1 MRIMSTDKKPPRATN
16 TRTIRGA
23 KTKGVK
29 AKKTTSSSKDSTAKN
44 SAAFKSAGSKSKPTK
59 KPPVKK
65 IESKKTEFK
74 KTATKKSVAQKTTAK
89 NSKKQSQS
97 SVKKLSIKRRL
108 WSWFWRLSVVGMVA
122 LSIYLVYLDSQVRS
136 QFDGNKWT
144 LPAKMYARP
153 LSIYPGLLLSPQQ
166 LQAEL
171 QWNDYKAVTHVVT
184 PGTYNRQGDEWIIYR
199 RAFSFA
205 DRNEDARKI
214 RLSFSAGR
222 VDSLSIE
229 GKNQG
234 LVRIEPQ
241 YIGGIFPAHHEDRE
255 LIALQDVP
263 SELVAALVAVE
274 DRGFFDHYGISVRG
288 ILRAMKA
295 NVAAGRTVQGGS
307 TLTQQLVK
315 NFFLSNERSLQRKAK
330 EAFMALLLEL
340 HYSKEDIL
348 QAYLNEAYF
357 GQSGR
362 RAIHGVA
369 LASRFYFAKNVQ
381 QLSLSEIALLVGMVK
396 GPSYYNPF
404 RHPERAQARRD
415 IVLNVMEELN
425 IISSSQ
431 RMNAQNERVHVAES
445 GRAGQRE
452 YPAFIQL
459 VKRQLQSDYRLQDL
473 QNTGLRIFTTLDP
486 WIQHAMETSVKQHV
500 EKLEK
505 QAGFDKPILEA
516 AAIITSV
523 DGAEVRAIVG
533 SKRVQYFGFNRALD
547 AQRSIGSLAKPAVY
561 LTALESG
568 SYNWSSIIDDK
579 PVSVS
584 GQDGSLWQPRNYN
597 KKSNGQ
603 VFMVDAMSR
612 SLNQSTA
619 RLGMSVGIDK
629 VVKTFNRLGMERH
642 IPPYPSILLGS
653 LSMSPFETTQMFQ
666 TYASGGFAMKPRA
679 IQALTT
685 SDNQVLTSYAMEGRQ
700 VYSPELMENL
710 RYGLQQVVVQGTGK
724 RLARTF
730 NTTKIAAKTGTSDDQ
745 RDAWFAGFDDRH
757 LGVIWVGRDDNKP
770 MPFTGASGALP
781 IWQNIFKQAG
791 LEPLTPIAD
800 LDWSWVNAYGLAVDE
815 DCGGLREMPFMP
827 GSSAGQQVSCRNAN
841 PDSAPR
847 IDGAEKSKPEKNTKE
862 EGGSWFDWLF

>member
-1 MRIMSTDKKPPRATN
+1 MRIMSTDKKPARATN

-29 AKKTTSSSKDSTAKN
+29 AKKTTTKSSKDGSARTAAPKR
-44 SAAFKSAGSKSKPTK
+44 KS
-59 KPPVKK
+59 
-65 IESKKTEFK
+65 
-74 KTATKKSVAQKTTAK
+74 TATKTQSTSAKANGKAKT
-89 NSKKQSQS
+89 SKPRTSKAAASSQS
-97 SVKKLSIKRRL
+97 AKPAKLTIKRRL
-108 WSWFWRLSVVGMVA
+108 WSWCWRLSIVGAVL
-122 LSIYLVYLDSQVRS
+122 LSIYLVYLDVQVRS

-153 LSIYPGLLLSPQQ
+153 LSLYPGLLLSPQQ

-171 QWNDYKAVTHVVT
+171 QWNDYKAVTQVVT
-184 PGTYNRQGDEWIIYR
+184 PGTYGRQGDDWIIYR
-199 RAFSFA
+199 RAFAFA
-205 DRNEDARKI
+205 DRNEDAVKI

-222 VDSLSIE
+222 IDSLAVDDR
-229 GKNQG
+229 NQG

-255 LIALQDVP
+255 LIALEDVP
-263 SELVAALVAVE
+263 PELVAALVAVE
-274 DRGFFDHYGISVRG
+274 DRAFFEHYGISVRG

-315 NFFLSNERSLQRKAK
+315 NFFLTNERSLQRKVK

-340 HYSKEDIL
+340 HYSKEEIL

-362 RAIHGVA
+362 RAIHGIA

-381 QLSLSEIALLVGMVK
+381 QLNLSEIALLVGMVK

-404 RHPERAQARRD
+404 RHPNRARARRD
-415 IVLNVMEELN
+415 VVLNVMEKLN
-425 IISSSQ
+425 IISPTQ
-431 RMNAQNERVHVAES
+431 RINAQGRAVLVAES

-459 VKRQLQSDYRLQDL
+459 VKRQLQTDYRLQDL

-486 WIQHAMETSVKQHV
+486 WIQHASEKSVQQHV
-500 EKLEK
+500 EKLER
-505 QAGFDKPILEA
+505 QAGFADSTLEA

-561 LTALESG
+561 LTALETG
-568 SYNWSSIIDDK
+568 DYNWSSIIDDK
-579 PVSVS
+579 PVSVA
-584 GQDGSLWQPRNYN
+584 GQDGSIWQPRNYN
-597 KKSNGQ
+597 KQSNGK
-603 VFMVDAMSR
+603 VFIVDAMSR

-619 RLGMSVGIDK
+619 RLGMNVGINK
-629 VVKTFNRLGMERH
+629 VVDTFARLGLEKE
-642 IPPYPSILLGS
+642 IPAYPSILLGS
-653 LSMSPFETTQMFQ
+653 VEMSPFEATQMFQ

-685 SDNQVLTSYAMEGRQ
+685 NDNQVLTSYAVEGHQ
-700 VYSPELMENL
+700 AYSPELIENL

-757 LGVIWVGRDDNKP
+757 LGVIWLGRDDNKS

-791 LEPLTPIAD
+791 LEPLTPVAD
-800 LDWSWVNAYGLAVDE
+800 LDWSWVNAYGIAVDE
-815 DCGGLREMPFMP
+815 ECDGLREMPFMP
-827 GSSAGQQVSCRNAN
+827 GAIAARKVSCRDAN
-841 PDSAPR
+841 PDSAPY
-847 IDGAEKSKPEKNTKE
+847 IEGAEINNNKKK